1 VAVNQVNL
9 HQIETTRL
17 VQRVKI
23 APEREGAGGER
34 MTKNIEAYLLCVTQ
48 VGLEHQVAETLQSM
62 EGVVSA
68 EVVYGEFDIVTTIEA
83 PDLRSLDAAITKLRQ
98 VTGIVR
104 TMTLIAG

>member
-1 VAVNQVNL
+1 MLEA
-9 HQIETTRL
+9 
-17 VQRVKI
+17 K
-23 APEREGAGGER
+23 R
-34 MTKNIEAYLLCVTQ
+34 MAKNIEAYLLCVTQ
-48 VGLEHQVAETLQSM
+48 VGLEHQIAATLQSM
-62 EGVVSA
+62 DRVVSA